1 MDMGKLESA
10 INSLQQAII
19 LRPKSSE
26 ANSSLGLAWARQK
39 RYDLAI
45 PALQRAIGIDAE
57 NQEAL
62 FNLATAYS
70 MIGQFEKAAQTDKNL
85 LEIDQKDV
93 EAMHNLGMIYLKHL
107 KNMQQAGF
115 YFKKALAIDPDYDQ
129 AAAVKGIL
137 SQMAVKP

>member
-1 MDMGKLESA
+1 MGKSESA
-10 INSLQQAII
+10 VSALQQAII
-19 LRPKSSE
+19 LRPESTG
-26 ANSSLGLAWARQK
+26 AYSSLGLAWARQK

-45 PALQRAIGIDAE
+45 PALQKAIGIDGE
-57 NQEAL
+57 NQEAM

-70 MIGQFEKAAQTDKNL
+70 MIGQFEMAAQKYKSL

-115 YFKKALAIDPDYDQ
+115 YFKKALAADPDYDQ
-129 AAAVKGIL
+129 AATVRDIL
-137 SQMAVKP
+137 SQIQVSNF